1 MSPCTAA
8 FILNFDL
15 MFDPSEL
22 NISPIYQEGGVAHTL
37 LPPPIFLLHTLLL
50 LYVSK

>member
-1 MSPCTAA
+1 MSPYTAD

-22 NISPIYQEGGVAHTL
+22 NISPIGQEGGEAHTL
-37 LPPPIFLLHTLLL
+37 LPPPMFLLHTLLL
-50 LYVSK
+50 LVASK